1 MGAKT
6 GWPTTPVQ
14 GTATPCDLIYAA
26 DGDAVVFYWKGLST
40 PAADDLRI
48 DVVRKFNGFPLAKYR
63 DILDLT
69 KPKKIFD
76 PKKTIDV
83 IQELQTAI
91 PQLCGHS
98 LKQMDRV
105 SD

>member
-1 MGAKT
+1 M
-6 GWPTTPVQ
+6 
-14 GTATPCDLIYAA
+14 ATQT
-26 DGDAVVFYWKGLST
+26 VVAPNKPSS
-40 PAADDLRI
+40 DLRI
-48 DVVRKFNGFPLAKYR
+48 DIVRKFNGFPLAKQR

-76 PKKTIDV
+76 PKKTIEV

-91 PQLCGHS
+91 PSLMGHS

>member
-1 MGAKT
+1 M
-6 GWPTTPVQ
+6 
-14 GTATPCDLIYAA
+14 
-26 DGDAVVFYWKGLST
+26 VFYWKGLALS
-40 PAADDLRI
+40 ANEDLRI
-48 DVVRKFNGFPLAKYR
+48 DVIRRFNGFPIAKYR

-69 KPKKIFD
+69 KPKKLFD

>member
-1 MGAKT
+1 MNNVA
-6 GWPTTPVQ
+6 
-14 GTATPCDLIYAA
+14 
-26 DGDAVVFYWKGLST
+26 S
-40 PAADDLRI
+40 DDLRI
-48 DVVRKFNGFPLAKYR
+48 DITRKFNGFPLASQR

-91 PQLCGHS
+91 PKLCGHS
-98 LKQMDRV
+98 IKDMDRV
-105 SD
+105 SDEI